1 MDANEIA
8 GLESAL
14 VDFLSEFDDCFGRS
28 EPRERLRTYV
38 SGQLSD
44 LARKSVEPMA
54 LAAEV
59 PPRTL
64 QRFLELVEW
73 DEQRLRDKLQQTVA
87 RDHADPDAIGI
98 IDETGH
104 PKKGTHTAGVKRQWC
119 GNTGKVDNCVVSV
132 HTGYVVGDFQCL
144 LDSDVYLPQEWA
156 QDPGRRQAVHIP
168 DEVTFRTKPQIAL
181 NQIRRCLANG
191 IRVASWTFDELYGR
205 DGGFLNGLDA
215 LGQTYVAEVP
225 SDFTGWVRSPRVLLR
240 PTAWELKQPG
250 KHRRFPRLA
259 VTAAPPSEVRR
270 LAAKSSV
277 FRSQKWEPLHIKDSQ
292 KGPIVWEIKHAD
304 FYRQHADGL
313 PGPTHTLIIA
323 RNALDHDEMKY
334 FVSNVAVGSDIEKLK
349 WVVHVA
355 FSRFPIE
362 HCFRQAK
369 DELGMDHFEVRGW
382 RSIHRHMYVTQLSHL
397 FCSRMRQAL
406 REKNGA
412 VRRTHRRAGSR
423 RRFRLRG
430 GPVPAHAGAADSLST
445 GLGPDRILPVAQSAG
460 PGEPSEENTRDAGR
474 KRYQDP
480 GLALVP
486 TG

>member
-1 MDANEIA
+1 MDASEIA
-8 GLESAL
+8 GLESEL
-14 VDFLSEFDDCFGRS
+14 VDFLSDFDDCFGRS
-28 EPRERLRTYV
+28 EPREHLRTYV

-44 LARKSVEPMA
+44 LERKSVEPIA

-87 RDHADPDAIGI
+87 RDHADPEAIGI

-144 LDSDVYLPQEWA
+144 LDSDVYLPKEWA
-156 QDPGRRQAVHIP
+156 QDPGRRRAVHIP

-181 NQIRRCLANG
+181 DQIRRCLANG
-191 IRVASWTFDELYGR
+191 IRVAAWTFDELYGR

-225 SDFTGWVRSPRVLLR
+225 SNFTGWVRSPRVLLR
-240 PTAWELKQPG
+240 PTAWELQQPG

-259 VTAAPPSEVRR
+259 VTAAPPSEVRH

-277 FRSQKWEPLHIKDSQ
+277 FRDQKWEPFHIKDSQ
-292 KGPIVWEIKHAD
+292 KGPIVWEVKHAD

-323 RNALDHDEMKY
+323 RNALDHDEVKY

-349 WVVHVA
+349 WVGHVA

-369 DELGMDHFEVRGW
+369 DELGLDHFEVRGW

-406 REKNGA
+406 REKNGGA
-412 VRRTHRRAGSR
+412 RGAHRRAGSR
-423 RRFRLRG
+423 RGFDLRN
-430 GPVPAHAGAADSLST
+430 GPEPAQAGTLHSLSA
-445 GLGPDRILPVAQSAG
+445 GLGADRVPPAAQPIGAG
-460 PGEPSEENTRDAGR
+460 MSSKENAHKTGR
-474 KRYQDP
+474 KGYQHRRP
-480 GLALVP
+480 ALLP